1 MEEPMNHT
9 KSAPSGFRA
18 LMRSPSGAAI
28 LALVSAAVI
37 YALVA
42 HTAHV
47 ISLLPYAIF
56 LLCPLM
62 HLFMMGGHGGHGGGG
77 NDQGHR
83 H

>member
-1 MEEPMNHT
+1 MQPTPH
-9 KSAPSGFRA
+9 APSGLRA
-18 LMRSPSGAAI
+18 LIASPAGAA
-28 LALVSAAVI
+28 LLGLVSAGAL

-47 ISLLPYAIF
+47 MSLLPYAIF

-62 HLFMMGGHGGHGGGG
+62 HLFMMRGHGRHGSGGD
-77 NDQGHR
+77 DQEHR